1 MPQVTSPVTAG
12 GVGDFLKWLTE
23 AVGAQMYIDVSNLRR
38 GASAA
43 LQGANVAL
51 SYPGALLT
59 SFLTGEPA
67 EVPEFR
73 PYDPWQDPKYVAA
86 QQTVRR
92 RPVERA
98 PSTSSA
104 ASSDSLTPTLVPDQV
119 LTGQAA
125 TVQELQQRGIQPT
138 YTLQSA
144 ATGSAL
150 PAASSA
156 PGEMVTIVPDQIK
169 LGLASS
175 IEEIHQKGMVPTYFL
190 ATPEE
195 RAYGKPA
202 VPTDF
207 STFAEAAK
215 VQGPLPDQ
223 VILGFYPSV
232 EAMQQAGAQ
241 PTYALWPVVQ
251 EELQK
256 QRQGEAQDGNR
267 VSPWVD
273 VYRRQQDVLDV
284 MGVTSERAQAL
295 RLAAQRATATPGASV
310 AKLYFE
316 QGFEPILRRYGY
328 TEEQIARV
336 RQELEEHERG
346 WRQYGGQQQFADYL
360 WTVGFDPFAVAER
373 GGTSGNGTNADTATD
388 R

>member
-12 GVGDFLKWLTE
+12 GVGDFLKWLAE
-23 AVGAQMYIDVSNLRR
+23 AVGAQMYIDASNIRQGVS
-38 GASAA
+38 SV

-51 SYPGALLT
+51 SYPGAMLT

-67 EVPEFR
+67 EVPEYR
-73 PYDPWQDPKYVAA
+73 PYDPWKDPRYVAA

-98 PSTSSA
+98 PATA
-104 ASSDSLTPTLVPDQV
+104 ATAASDSLAPKLVPDQV

-138 YTLQSA
+138 YTLQPA
-144 ATGSAL
+144 ATGVTV
-150 PAASSA
+150 PATNVA

-175 IEEIHQKGMVPTYFL
+175 IKEIHQKGMVPTYFL

-202 VPTDF
+202 VQTDF
-207 STFAEAAK
+207 SKFSEAAK

-232 EAMQQAGAQ
+232 EAMRQAGAQ
-241 PTYALWPVVQ
+241 PTYALWPVIQ
-251 EELQK
+251 EQLQK
-256 QRQGEAQDGNR
+256 QQQGEVQTGSR

-284 MGVTSERAQAL
+284 LGVVSERAQAL

-316 QGFEPILRRYGY
+316 QGFEPILRQYGY
-328 TEEQIARV
+328 TDEQITRV

-373 GGTSGNGTNADTATD
+373 GGTNGNGTNADTATG